1 MTSVLTFDG
10 VSLTR
15 GATRI
20 LDQVSWSVE
29 EGEHWV
35 ILGPNGAGKTT
46 IARIA
51 AARLFPSQGSVEVL
65 SERMGRVDI
74 TELHPRIGLCS
85 AALAARVLPDEEVL
99 GVVLSASYGQVG
111 RWREEYEDFDIE
123 RAQGL
128 LGALGAGRLSQR
140 RWGSLSSGERK
151 RVELA
156 RALMPDPELLI
167 LDEPAAGLDVAGR
180 EQLLASLTEIIA
192 SPGAPSLLL
201 ITHHLEEIPVG
212 FTHALALRQGRVQGA
227 GPLPEVL
234 TGEVMSATFG
244 LPLEVGQDRGR
255 YWARGR
261 ASTAGW
267 TDGSTTALTADDG
280 TGERR

>member
-180 EQLLASLTEIIA
+180 EQLLASLTD
-192 SPGAPSLLL
+192 LLK
-201 ITHHLEEIPVG
+201 
-212 FTHALALRQGRVQGA
+212 FR
-227 GPLPEVL
+227 
-234 TGEVMSATFG
+234 
-244 LPLEVGQDRGR
+244 
-255 YWARGR
+255 
-261 ASTAGW
+261 
-267 TDGSTTALTADDG
+267 
-280 TGERR
+280 

>member
-99 GVVLSASYGQVG
+99 GVVL
-111 RWREEYEDFDIE
+111 
-123 RAQGL
+123 
-128 LGALGAGRLSQR
+128 
-140 RWGSLSSGERK
+140 
-151 RVELA
+151 
-156 RALMPDPELLI
+156 
-167 LDEPAAGLDVAGR
+167 
-180 EQLLASLTEIIA
+180 T
-192 SPGAPSLLL
+192 
-201 ITHHLEEIPVG
+201 
-212 FTHALALRQGRVQGA
+212 
-227 GPLPEVL
+227 
-234 TGEVMSATFG
+234 
-244 LPLEVGQDRGR
+244 
-255 YWARGR
+255 
-261 ASTAGW
+261 
-267 TDGSTTALTADDG
+267 
-280 TGERR
+280 

>member
-1 MTSVLTFDG
+1 MTSVLSLEG

-20 LDQVSWSVE
+20 LDRVSWSVD
-29 EGEHWV
+29 EGEHWAV
-35 ILGPNGAGKTT
+35 LGPNGAGKTT

-65 SERMGRVDI
+65 SERLGRVDVA
-74 TELHPRIGLCS
+74 ELHPRIGLCS
-85 AALAARVLPDEEVL
+85 AALAARVPGGEEVL
-99 GVVLSASYGQVG
+99 GIVLSASYGQVG
-111 RWREEYEDFDIE
+111 RWREEYEDFDVD

-128 LGALGAGRLSQR
+128 LEALGAGHLAHR
-140 RWGSLSSGERK
+140 RWASLSSGERK

-180 EQLLASLTEIIA
+180 EQLLAALTEIVS

-201 ITHHLEEIPVG
+201 VTHHLEEIPVG
-212 FTHALALRQGRVQGA
+212 FTHALALREGTVRGA

-234 TGEVMSATFG
+234 TGRIMSETFG
-244 LPLEVGQDRGR
+244 LALEVRQDGGR
-255 YWARGR
+255 FWARGSAPGR
-261 ASTAGW
+261 SG
-267 TDGSTTALTADDG
+267 ALG
-280 TGERR
+280 

>member
-156 RALMPDPELLI
+156 RALMPDPELVHFLFF
-167 LDEPAAGLDVAGR
+167 L
-180 EQLLASLTEIIA
+180 
-192 SPGAPSLLL
+192 
-201 ITHHLEEIPVG
+201 PV
-212 FTHALALRQGRVQGA
+212 F
-227 GPLPEVL
+227 
-234 TGEVMSATFG
+234 S
-244 LPLEVGQDRGR
+244 
-255 YWARGR
+255 
-261 ASTAGW
+261 
-267 TDGSTTALTADDG
+267 
-280 TGERR
+280 